1 MHIFN
6 DILLAYQHFNILSKC
21 VDDVAVTETMKS
33 IPNQKAGVRKILL
46 RVKMRKAAGPDNIP
60 VRVLKACF
68 ILGGNH
74 QSCRVEHE
82 QSAAQHTTKNKS
94 IETPVLIKET

>member
-1 MHIFN
+1 MHIFS
-6 DILLAYQHFNILSKC
+6 DILLAYQHFNISKC

-60 VRVLKACF
+60 VRVLKACSYWEE
-68 ILGGNH
+68 ITSLAEWSMNNLLLN
-74 QSCRVEHE
+74 
-82 QSAAQHTTKNKS
+82 TPLKTKA
-94 IETPVLIKET
+94 